1 MAHIIDEEVKLM
13 AILLGLI
20 VSFGLAS
27 ALLLFRHRTIP
38 HAKKRS
44 QDYPTISVIIPARNE
59 ERNLPHLLESLK
71 KQTIPLHEVIVVDDH
86 SRDRTRSIAES
97 YGVKVLTSPEL
108 PAGWT
113 GKSWALWNGY
123 RESSGELLIFLDAD
137 VRLSENAIESLV
149 QEQQRQGGV
158 ISVVPYHITEK
169 SYERWAMVINLLAA
183 FVFTSPF
190 ENRNPQKGMFG
201 ACIVASR
208 ADYEKIDGHRSIS
221 SEVLDDLRLGAR
233 FQAAGIRVSNYLGS
247 DLILFR
253 MYPGGFRSELE
264 GFAKSA
270 IPSTYS
276 LHPFTLLL
284 VALWLVGLIA
294 SQSVFFL
301 IGQPVFPILV
311 LGYVAYTVEIL
322 YFSRRVGKFGYVH
335 PVVHVISLLFFLVVI
350 GYSLYQSVLRKK
362 VIWKG
367 RYIEVG
373 RDES

>member
-1 MAHIIDEEVKLM
+1 M

-190 ENRNPQKGMFG
+190 ENRRSTKRDVR
-201 ACIVASR
+201 CL
-208 ADYEKIDGHRSIS
+208 HRGQPGR
-221 SEVLDDLRLGAR
+221 LRKNR
-233 FQAAGIRVSNYLGS
+233 R
-247 DLILFR
+247 
-253 MYPGGFRSELE
+253 P
-264 GFAKSA
+264 
-270 IPSTYS
+270 
-276 LHPFTLLL
+276 PFH
-284 VALWLVGLIA
+284 LVGSA
-294 SQSVFFL
+294 GRSSF
-301 IGQPVFPILV
+301 GS
-311 LGYVAYTVEIL
+311 T
-322 YFSRRVGKFGYVH
+322 FSSGGNPGVQLPWLRSHIVPHVSGRV
-335 PVVHVISLLFFLVVI
+335 P
-350 GYSLYQSVLRKK
+350 Q
-362 VIWKG
+362 
-367 RYIEVG
+367 
-373 RDES
+373 